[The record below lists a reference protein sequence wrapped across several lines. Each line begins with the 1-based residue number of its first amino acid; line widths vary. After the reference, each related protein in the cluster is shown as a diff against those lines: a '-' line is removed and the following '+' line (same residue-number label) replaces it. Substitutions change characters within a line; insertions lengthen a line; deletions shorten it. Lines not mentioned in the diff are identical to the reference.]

1 MVVPFVFLAELI
13 IFTSNAKFK
22 ILDRILLCR
31 EGMRTS
37 KIANRPSYQTT
48 LYILYIIFYLLY
60 KEHDVQK

>member
-1 MVVPFVFLAELI
+1 MIVPFVFLAELI

-37 KIANRPSYQTT
+37 GIANRPSYQTT
-48 LYILYIIFYLLY
+48 LDIIFYLLY
-60 KEHDVQK
+60 KEHDV